1 MVRRVAVHD
10 VIKWIKEIQSK
21 SLSVFTFED
30 LQKHDLAKQTFINRA
45 KTSGLVR
52 KIKKVKGEKGS
63 ITQWQII

>member
-30 LQKHDLAKQTFINRA
+30 IQKLDLAKQTFINRA

-52 KIKKVKGEKGS
+52 KIKKVQGEKGS
-63 ITQWQII
+63 LTQWQII